1 MLLKKPKLA
10 SPLLGAFDPQVQPF
24 AVLRED
30 VQPNTSLYS
39 RLYDRL
45 NPTANED
52 AYPLDYKQKDA
63 LFRRSLLSFAAAV
76 SRPNGGNLA
85 NAVATGLLSGSNTM
99 DQGADQLREAA
110 YKRQLLDYKLK
121 GGEDP
126 SGYRQFE
133 MMAAAAGLKP
143 GTPEYQKAAQIGLGM
158 EGRASNA
165 GISFDNIVGPDGRKR
180 PTRMNPRTGAYEVW
194 DENAQDFV
202 PITGQQVASIAPPQ
216 TQTKPFQPVQD
227 YGPAETNN
235 YVRSILG
242 KAGNIDPNAPPEQ
255 LASQLLP
262 YLVNQESGGNPNAI
276 SPKGAFGLTQ
286 AMPAT
291 ARDPGFGVQPMQGN
305 TPEEQ
310 LRFGRDYLTAMLKRY
325 PGRPDLAL
333 AAYNSGPGNAD
344 RLVAGTPRSSLAVGR
359 SPEED
364 VRAKAQAEAE
374 IKLANEQ
381 EIARRGALG
390 GVQGKS
396 QGELETAIAKR
407 AQGAGNT
414 LQLLDQAETL
424 LKSPGATGSYGG
436 SIYDR
441 AMGAMGQST
450 SGAQVTAGLKA
461 IAGQLTANVPRME
474 GPQSDRD
481 VQLYREMAGN
491 LADDTLPIQTRLA
504 ALRQIRALQ
513 QKYANVSRPT
523 AATSTAP
530 RRLKFN
536 PATGKL
542 E

>member
-1 MLLKKPKLA
+1 MLLKKTKLA

-39 RLYDRL
+39 RLYDRV

-63 LFRRSLLSFAAAV
+63 LFRRGLLSFAAAV

-99 DQGADQLREAA
+99 DQGADQLRESA

-165 GISFDNIVGPDGRKR
+165 GFSQVKFTDNNGLERIGVINGRTGEIDLPDG
-180 PTRMNPRTGAYEVW
+180 TSFNPKTGAYS
-194 DENAQDFV
+194 NA
-202 PITGQQVASIAPPQ
+202 PAQ
-216 TQTKPFQPVQD
+216 TQA
-227 YGPAETNN
+227 GPKRDDMEADIALANDM
-235 YVRSILG
+235 V
-242 KAGNIDPNAPPEQ
+242 KAGFPPEKIDAF
-255 LASQLLP
+255 LAARGSRADAP
-262 YLVNQESGGNPNAI
+262 
-276 SPKGAFGLTQ
+276 
-286 AMPAT
+286 MPASPPEMPT
-291 ARDPGFGVQPMQGN
+291 SPAGN
-305 TPEEQ
+305 V
-310 LRFGRDYLTAMLKRY
+310 FV
-325 PGRPDLAL
+325 
-333 AAYNSGPGNAD
+333 S
-344 RLVAGTPRSSLAVGR
+344 R
-359 SPEED
+359 SPEETA
-364 VRAKAQAEAE
+364 RAKAQAEAE
-374 IKLANEQ
+374 VKLANQQ
-381 EIARRGALG
+381 ELERRGALG

-407 AQGAGNT
+407 AQNAGNT

-424 LKSPGATGSYGG
+424 LKSSGATGSYGG

-441 AMGAMGQST
+441 AMGAMGRST

-513 QKYANVSRPT
+513 QKYANVARP
-523 AATSTAP
+523 ATGAPTAP

-536 PATGKL
+536 PATGRL